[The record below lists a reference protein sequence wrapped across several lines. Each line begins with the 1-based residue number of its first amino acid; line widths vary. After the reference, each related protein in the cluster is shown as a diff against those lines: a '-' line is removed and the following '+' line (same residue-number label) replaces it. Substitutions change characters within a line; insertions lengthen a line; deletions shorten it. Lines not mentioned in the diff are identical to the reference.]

1 METPMNQF
9 EKFDLIVIGCG
20 PAGYAGAMR
29 AMDINKKVA
38 IIEKN
43 EIGGAGVLWG
53 ALTSK
58 CLWELSKDYAGAS
71 RVDRGFRCSSLEVK
85 FTEVRKTVMTAAKEK
100 QYQMLSQLESYHPN
114 VIETEV
120 TQGSIEYFKG
130 QAKLKDKNHVS
141 VFLNDG
147 GEVLLH
153 ADHILIAT
161 GSRPRPF
168 PGIPFEDRRI
178 VNSSSL
184 LSLTKFPNRLLIVG
198 AGIIGCEYATIFSN
212 FKQTEVHLLDRADRI
227 LPFEDR
233 DISAFIDENLKD
245 NDVNIIHE
253 STLREVRHKSSGMD
267 VVIDHTDGHN
277 QVIEVD
283 CILMSIGRI
292 PNTDHLNL
300 EAVNISPDQRGQL
313 NGELNCKLTDNIFAA
328 GDITPGGALV
338 NIAEMEARF
347 SVKTMY
353 NLERVP
359 LEYRNM
365 STIMFFKPEVAAVGL
380 NERNCR
386 EQGIPYRVAYYSNKL
401 VNRAISMRA
410 TRGFVKILV
419 DSDNKI
425 LGMRAAGP
433 QASSLVMC
441 ITLLMDSEQTIDEII
456 KTIHPHPSMTE
467 GIQECIRLLLD
478 KSIYKPHCFP
488 KLMSKGSWSPE
499 TGERQ
504 G

>member
-1 METPMNQF
+1 MSHTVEDF
-9 EKFDLIVIGCG
+9 EQFDLVVIGCG

-29 AMDINKKVA
+29 AVGLGKKVA

-71 RVDRGFRCSSLEVK
+71 RVDRGYRSTGLEVK
-85 FTEVRKTVMTAAKEK
+85 FSEVKKTVVEAAKEK
-100 QYQMLSQLESYHPN
+100 QYQMLSQVESFHPSKGKG
-114 VIETEV
+114 
-120 TQGSIEYFKG
+120 GSISYLQG
-130 QAKLKDKNHVS
+130 QAKFKDQHHIS

-147 GEVLLH
+147 GELTLYGK
-153 ADHILIAT
+153 HILIAT
-161 GSRPRPF
+161 GSRPRAF

-178 VNSSSL
+178 INSSSL
-184 LSLTKFPNRLLIVG
+184 LSLKKFPNRLLIVG

-212 FKQTEVHLLDRADRI
+212 FDQTDVYLLDRADRI
-227 LPFEDR
+227 LPFEDS
-233 DISAFIDENLKD
+233 DISAFIDENLTD
-245 NDVNIIHE
+245 NGVNIIHN
-253 STLREVRHKSSGMD
+253 STLKEVRHHANGMD
-267 VVIDHTDGHN
+267 VVIDHKDGHCK
-277 QVIEVD
+277 VIEVD

-300 EAVNISPDQRGQL
+300 EAIGVDVDERGQL
-313 NGELNCKLTDNIFAA
+313 NGENNSKIKDHIYAA

-359 LEYRNM
+359 LGYRNM

-380 NERNCR
+380 NERTCR
-386 EQGIPYRVAYYSNKL
+386 ERGIAYRVGYYSNKL

-410 TRGFVKILV
+410 TKGFVKILV
-419 DSDNKI
+419 DSNNQI

-467 GIQECIRLLLD
+467 GIQECIRLLLG
-478 KSIYKPHCFP
+478 KSIYKPECFP
-488 KLMSKGSWSPE
+488 ELMSMRSWSPE
-499 TGERQ
+499 SGEIQ
-504 G
+504 S

>member
-1 METPMNQF
+1 MSQTVEDF
-9 EKFDLIVIGCG
+9 ESFDLVVIGCG

-29 AMDINKKVA
+29 AMDIGKKVL

-43 EIGGAGVLWG
+43 EIGGAGVMWG

-58 CLWELSKDYAGAS
+58 CLWELSKDYSGAS
-71 RVDRGFRCSSLEVK
+71 RTDRGYRAGSLEVK
-85 FTEVRKTVMTAAKEK
+85 FSEVRKTVLEAAKEK
-100 QYQMLSQLESYHPN
+100 QYQMLSQIESYHPSKN
-114 VIETEV
+114 RS
-120 TQGSIEYFKG
+120 GSINYIKG
-130 QAKLKDKNHVS
+130 QARFKDKHHVS

-147 GEVLLH
+147 GELTIH
-153 ADHILIAT
+153 AEHFLIAT
-161 GSRPRPF
+161 GSRPRAF

-184 LSLTKFPNRLLIVG
+184 LSLKRFPNRLLIVG

-212 FKQTEVHLLDRADRI
+212 FNQTEVYLLDRAERI

-233 DISAFIDENLKD
+233 DISAFIDENLAD
-245 NDVNIIHE
+245 NGVNIIHQAA
-253 STLREVRHKSSGMD
+253 LKEVRHKAAGMD
-267 VVIDHTDGHN
+267 VVIDHSDGHCE
-277 QVIEVD
+277 VIEVD
-283 CILMSIGRI
+283 TILMSIGRI

-300 EAVNISPDQRGQL
+300 EVLDIEPDERGQL
-313 NGELNCKLTDNIFAA
+313 QGENNSKIKDHIYGA

-338 NIAEMEARF
+338 NIAEMEGRF

-353 NLERVP
+353 DLERVP

-380 NERNCR
+380 NERACR
-386 EQGIPYRVAYYSNKL
+386 EANIAYRVAYYSNAL
-401 VNRAISMRA
+401 VNRAISMRS
-410 TRGFVKILV
+410 TSGFVKILV
-419 DSDNKI
+419 DSNNQI

-441 ITLLMDSEQTIDEII
+441 ITLLMDSKQTIDEII

-467 GIQECIRLLLD
+467 GIQECIRLLLN
-478 KSIYKPHCFP
+478 KSIYKPECFP
-488 KLMSKGSWSPE
+488 GLMSINSWSPE
-499 TGERQ
+499 LG
-504 G
+504 

>member
-1 METPMNQF
+1 MPQTVKNL

-29 AMDINKKVA
+29 AMDIGKNVC
-38 IIEKN
+38 IIEKS

-58 CLWELSKDYAGAS
+58 SLWELSKDYAGATQT
-71 RVDRGFRCSSLEVK
+71 DRGYRSTNVEVS
-85 FTEVRKTVMTAAKEK
+85 FPDVQKTVLTAAKEK
-100 QYQMLSQLESYHPN
+100 QYQMLSQIESFHPSKG
-114 VIETEV
+114 
-120 TQGSIEYFKG
+120 QDGSIQYVHG
-130 QAKLKDKNHVS
+130 QAKFVDDHHVDI
-141 VFLNDG
+141 FLNEG
-147 GEVLLH
+147 GEIRLK
-153 ADHILIAT
+153 ADNFLIAT

-178 VNSSSL
+178 INSSSL
-184 LSLTKFPNRLLIVG
+184 LSLKKFPKRLLIVG

-212 FKQTEVHLLDRADRI
+212 FKQTDVYLLDRADRI
-227 LPFEDR
+227 LPFEDN
-233 DISAFIDENLKD
+233 DISNFIDKNLES
-245 NDVNIIHE
+245 NGVNIFHN
-253 STLREVRHKSSGMD
+253 STLAEVRQKENSMD
-267 VVIDHTDGHN
+267 VVINNADGHCE
-277 QVIEVD
+277 VLEVD
-283 CILMSIGRI
+283 TILMSIGRI

-300 EAVNISPDQRGQL
+300 EAIGIIPDECGML
-313 NGELNCKLTDNIFAA
+313 IGENNSKIKDHIYGS
-328 GDITPGGALV
+328 GDITPGAALV

-380 NERNCR
+380 NERNC
-386 EQGIPYRVAYYSNKL
+386 QKNNIPYRVGFYSNKL
-401 VNRAISMRA
+401 VNRAISMRS
-410 TRGFVKILV
+410 TSGFVKILV
-419 DSDNKI
+419 DDNNHI

-441 ITLLMDSEQTIDEII
+441 ITLLMDSKQTIDEII

-478 KSIYKPHCFP
+478 KSIYKPQCFP
-488 KLMSKGSWSPE
+488 KLMSKREWRPE
-499 TGERQ
+499 NKNSHPSVN
-504 G
+504 